1 MTQEVR
7 PVLIP
12 VSSRSQGPNQPD
24 IGTYR
29 RFRESQRAGLSELT
43 SLATT
48 SPMAAVTTSALANPD
63 RVPTIETRGL
73 ARVSVNTAPSR
84 PAAPRLSGTAHGRT
98 ARPHSLRPVNDHAS
112 LREVLVGVGILLRD
126 DSGRLLLAKTA
137 HESGWV
143 IPGGTVDREE
153 TPRQNLRR
161 KLSEELGLDREPG
174 ALLCVDFVPARQHRP
189 KAAVAYV
196 FDGGVLSHAERRA
209 ISLPARG
216 LSDRRLVRPADLP
229 AYMGGLLLRRVR
241 AGLAAGQ
248 TRQVVDL
255 EDGYPYRRRT
265 WLGRP

>member
-1 MTQEVR
+1 M
-7 PVLIP
+7 
-12 VSSRSQGPNQPD
+12 
-24 IGTYR
+24 
-29 RFRESQRAGLSELT
+29 
-43 SLATT
+43 
-48 SPMAAVTTSALANPD
+48 
-63 RVPTIETRGL
+63 
-73 ARVSVNTAPSR
+73 
-84 PAAPRLSGTAHGRT
+84 
-98 ARPHSLRPVNDHAS
+98 
-112 LREVLVGVGILLRD
+112 
-126 DSGRLLLAKTA
+126 
-137 HESGWV
+137 
-143 IPGGTVDREE
+143 DREE

-196 FDGGVLSHAERRA
+196 FDG
-209 ISLPARG
+209 RG